1 VGRHPVHRA
10 VRHPLDPRGRENRQP
25 HPAAVAASGPG
36 EGRTE
41 QPAACRRIP
50 IRPSWRPWR
59 PASTACCSP
68 TRWRKTSTS
77 GTVLRPEILQS
88 PRGAQD
94 FSIVEKKLTP
104 FEQLYSQVWLRKV
117 VLIVLLVLAWE
128 IYAWN
133 LNNQLLV
140 PTFSATI
147 SIWWQGMLSGV
158 LPDRAWTSLQGLAIG
173 FTPGWRWRAS

>member
-1 VGRHPVHRA
+1 
-10 VRHPLDPRGRENRQP
+10 
-25 HPAAVAASGPG
+25 
-36 EGRTE
+36 
-41 QPAACRRIP
+41 
-50 IRPSWRPWR
+50 
-59 PASTACCSP
+59 
-68 TRWRKTSTS
+68 
-77 GTVLRPEILQS
+77 
-88 PRGAQD
+88 
-94 FSIVEKKLTP
+94 
-104 FEQLYSQVWLRKV
+104 